1 LIVSKVRS
9 PNPIE
14 AGNNIRWT
22 MVVVTNNVPD
32 TVTGI
37 TISGPLPASHTFRRP
52 RRRDRRLGED
62 HTRDDARAFIPLV
75 TG

>member
-1 LIVSKVRS
+1 
-9 PNPIE
+9 
-14 AGNNIRWT
+14 